1 MSWGP
6 SQTGHRGR
14 FPVQNALQLAGFP
27 MRGLEASMV
36 SEGWGEEGGDGV

>member
-6 SQTGHRGR
+6 SQTGHRSR

-27 MRGLEASMV
+27 MRGLEASV
-36 SEGWGEEGGDGV
+36 SKGWREEGGDGV